1 MFDSFTII
9 IFLVA
14 LIWRPFPHLHHL
26 QTLHFLNRH
35 QLITKPDIL
44 ANSLNTLLYPV
55 QLNRNLSPWPGLG
68 VVILP
73 HLLQYLHLGAAQD
86 GPPSGPSQ
94 QGHPA
99 IQDFISSS
107 NFPYPLLSP
116 TLSFL
121 RNIWNEK
128 ESLLFYGGQNDAET
142 IATSSQMQQGGK
154 LCSISRFWIKKV
166 SHVHHKLPQILKLTA
181 SPFILFLLLTDKYID
196 CFGCGL

>member
-1 MFDSFTII
+1 M
-9 IFLVA
+9 
-14 LIWRPFPHLHHL
+14 
-26 QTLHFLNRH
+26 
-35 QLITKPDIL
+35 KPDIL

-128 ESLLFYGGQNDAET
+128 ESLLFYVDKMMPRQLPPHPKCQKEENCAQYQGFESRKFHMCT
-142 IATSSQMQQGGK
+142 INY
-154 LCSISRFWIKKV
+154 
-166 SHVHHKLPQILKLTA
+166 HK
-181 SPFILFLLLTDKYID
+181 Y
-196 CFGCGL
+196 